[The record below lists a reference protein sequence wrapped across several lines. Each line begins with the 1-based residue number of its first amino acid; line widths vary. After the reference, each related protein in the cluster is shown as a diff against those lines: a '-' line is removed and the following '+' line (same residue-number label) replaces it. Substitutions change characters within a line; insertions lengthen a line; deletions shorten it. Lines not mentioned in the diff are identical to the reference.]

1 MERKTP
7 QDTESRHADKYIV
20 RFPEGMRDKL
30 KAEAKVNNRTLNAE
44 VVARLERSFSTT
56 DMGLQGD
63 ALDHLGLM
71 SMMLSMLLMLNDKFQ
86 GKTREEV
93 EALARS
99 ATANINSKLA
109 LGKGLNTMVLNK
121 DSSPPSEADE
131 PDRPV
136 TKTHKTK
143 RT

>member
-71 SMMLSMLLMLNDKFQ
+71 SMMLSMLLNDKFQ

-121 DSSPPSEADE
+121 DSAPQAEAGE

-136 TKTHKTK
+136 AKPKKTK
-143 RT
+143 LA